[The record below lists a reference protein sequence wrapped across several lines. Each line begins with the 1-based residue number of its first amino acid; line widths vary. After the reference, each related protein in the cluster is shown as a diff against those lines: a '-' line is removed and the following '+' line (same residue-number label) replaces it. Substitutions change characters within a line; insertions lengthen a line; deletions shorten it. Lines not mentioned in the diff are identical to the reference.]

1 MSLKDFERHFST
13 VDLLSLTAHAGL
25 FTYLSAGSAGEWGPL
40 PQCSTMAKQKCTK
53 CKKLEYLSCSCC
65 QLKMYVD
72 NSLLMFV
79 STYRSRVAQLN
90 MKNAVLN
97 HYNDDDITEARQVM
111 EDSVKMVIPE
121 HILFGKKR
129 TGSVNRSACDA
140 MITDILDLFKDL
152 EKLDEDIPKFVCSNA
167 ALLPPAAPEAAGS
180 LMTALETIA
189 IQQRQIKQIQE
200 SMSSMLIDFES
211 VKTRVDKNEKMLTSK
226 PKGQVMNVASTAN
239 DAPPR
244 DDGRVKASESR
255 DISSSSTDNTVA
267 TEQGANSSHATSSYA
282 EVTRATEE
290 TGFEKAGKR
299 PNKGVNKSQHSK
311 TVKQKSQGGSD
322 DSNILKSGP
331 DTFQV
336 TITNVNNSLDETKI
350 KDYVSSKGIE
360 AKNIED
366 TSSTDWSTKRF
377 LLTFSFEHY
386 EQVMAKEFWPKRIYY
401 RRWFPARTK
410 K

>member
-1 MSLKDFERHFST
+1 
-13 VDLLSLTAHAGL
+13 
-25 FTYLSAGSAGEWGPL
+25 
-40 PQCSTMAKQKCTK
+40 
-53 CKKLEYLSCSCC
+53 
-65 QLKMYVD
+65 
-72 NSLLMFV
+72 
-79 STYRSRVAQLN
+79 
-90 MKNAVLN
+90 
-97 HYNDDDITEARQVM
+97 
-111 EDSVKMVIPE
+111 
-121 HILFGKKR
+121 
-129 TGSVNRSACDA
+129 
-140 MITDILDLFKDL
+140 
-152 EKLDEDIPKFVCSNA
+152 
-167 ALLPPAAPEAAGS
+167 
-180 LMTALETIA
+180 
-189 IQQRQIKQIQE
+189 
-200 SMSSMLIDFES
+200 MSSMLIDFES
-211 VKTRVDKNEKMLTSK
+211 VKTRVDKNEKMLTSR

-244 DDGRVKASESR
+244 DDGRVKASESC

-350 KDYVSSKGIE
+350 KDYVGSKGIE